1 MASVHNIK
9 AVSKLANSLFPQKGI
24 SETIL
29 QEMLEKWNPSTPRGV
44 VGSVKREMFKKISE
58 LNLLKL
64 HKINRQKPE
73 IVASIPSHTPAF
85 WKVTVFISPARE
97 IFLG

>member
-29 QEMLEKWNPSTPRGV
+29 QEMLEKWNPSTPGGML
-44 VGSVKREMFKKISE
+44 GSVKREMFKKISE

-64 HKINRQKPE
+64 YKINRQKTRDSCLHSFP
-73 IVASIPSHTPAF
+73 HTCLL
-85 WKVTVFISPARE
+85 E
-97 IFLG
+97 GHCLY

>member
-64 HKINRQKPE
+64 HKINNYL
-73 IVASIPSHTPAF
+73 
-85 WKVTVFISPARE
+85 
-97 IFLG
+97 IFLFNNVVTFQHIKKDAES

>member
-29 QEMLEKWNPSTPRGV
+29 QEMLEKWNPSTPGGM

-64 HKINRQKPE
+64 YKINRQKTRD
-73 IVASIPSHTPAF
+73 IASIPSHTLAF
-85 WKVTVFISPARE
+85 WKVTVFTSPARE